1 MLCCPV
7 LVASCGLRPSLL
19 GSELDS
25 GVIAL
30 FNWRSDPLG
39 LESRT
44 SDVVWLAAA
53 AVGATMGIGNAAVAA
68 SIPRM
73 PLPVSLAGGTVTKAG
88 RSASLLAWVCGLLI
102 GLFSS
107 PALRVDFLQVPPLL
121 AHFGSWPN
129 LEMLSSRRGSG
140 LAKIQQLRAV
150 AHPAGRRFQFFG
162 FCYCTSFLSRKRA
175 EVALLGLY

>member
-1 MLCCPV
+1 MQEV
-7 LVASCGLRPSLL
+7 VVG
-19 GSELDS
+19 EWD
-25 GVIAL
+25 GV
-30 FNWRSDPLG
+30 
-39 LESRT
+39 
-44 SDVVWLAAA
+44 
-53 AVGATMGIGNAAVAA
+53 AVGLACSPSQISKKVIKQPQMMYIA
-68 SIPRM
+68 
-73 PLPVSLAGGTVTKAG
+73 LPVSLAGGTVTKAG

-140 LAKIQQLRAV
+140 LAKIWQLRAV
-150 AHPAGRRFQFFG
+150 AHPAGRRFQFFD

>member
-7 LVASCGLRPSLL
+7 LVASCGLRPGLL

-25 GVIAL
+25 RVIAL
-30 FNWRSDPLG
+30 FNWRSDPLR
-39 LESRT
+39 LESPT

-53 AVGATMGIGNAAVAA
+53 AVGAVGIGNAAVAA

-73 PLPVSLAGGTVTKAG
+73 PLPVSLAGGNVTKAG

-129 LEMLSSRRGSG
+129 LE
-140 LAKIQQLRAV
+140 
-150 AHPAGRRFQFFG
+150 
-162 FCYCTSFLSRKRA
+162 SFLLEGEA
-175 EVALLGLY
+175 A